1 MLLLLFEEF
10 VVFVFL
16 SIFNEIAS
24 SNTEL
29 KLRIKM
35 YVFQFK
41 NNFYIELFTM
51 LAVAINLNKM

>member
-1 MLLLLFEEF
+1 MLLLLLFEEF

-24 SNTEL
+24 SNIKL

-41 NNFYIELFTM
+41 NNFYTELYH
-51 LAVAINLNKM
+51 VGSSNKLE